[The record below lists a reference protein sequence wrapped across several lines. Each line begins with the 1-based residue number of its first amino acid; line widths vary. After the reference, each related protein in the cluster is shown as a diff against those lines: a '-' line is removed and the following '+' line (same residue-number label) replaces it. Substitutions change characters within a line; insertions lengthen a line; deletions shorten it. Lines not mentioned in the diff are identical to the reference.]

1 MTGTVLTN
9 KGLSLITKLVSA
21 QATLSFSRV
30 AVGTGHTPSGYDP
43 QNMIGLN
50 EYKMDALISSY
61 GVSPDRA
68 DVAYLVAQV
77 SSVDVPEGFAITE
90 AGVFATDPDEGE
102 ILYAYLDL
110 TEDPQYIYASTDAIS
125 KFAEITFNVIIGS
138 VDSGT
143 AIVSPGALVTKKEYD
158 AGMATKVTTAGG
170 DIADTTVSAYTAVT
184 EEYPEPAAGDT
195 IKTIMG
201 KVVKFI
207 QDAKAGFCKKADLV
221 DNCTSTATDKAPTAN
236 QVKIL
241 WDKIVDVLS
250 ALTTHKSSGDH
261 DGRYYTE
268 SEINNLLNAKLSIS
282 NIVNNLTSTA
292 TNMALSA
299 AQGKALNDKINSL
312 NGDLAVGGWTTVSGT
327 YFNVRYRKIY
337 TALYQVQISQQTK
350 IAIPNESRVKNC
362 NRGNCPEF
370 RATMDYTDDAT
381 RIRISADSDG
391 GIWVYVET
399 ASGTSLPA
407 GAWVGIDTIIAV

>member
-138 VDSGT
+138 VDSVT

-268 SEINNLLNAKLSIS
+268 AEVNNLLAAKVSKSDL
-282 NIVNNLTSTA
+282 VNNCTSTA
-292 TNMALSA
+292 TD
-299 AQGKALNDKINSL
+299 KAPTAYQVKVLRDSITQL
-312 NGDLAVGGWTTVSGT
+312 NGEIKIYHGSYIGNGSGARNVSINFYVYDGFVNWGSQIWGVGGGRGFFTVPAEANVNGT
-327 YFNVRYRKIY
+327 PYY
-337 TALYQVQISQQTK
+337 
-350 IAIPNESRVKNC
+350 
-362 NRGNCPEF
+362 
-370 RATMDYTDDAT
+370 
-381 RIRISADSDG
+381 
-391 GIWVYVET
+391 YVMFGQP
-399 ASGTSLPA
+399 S
-407 GAWVGIDTIIAV
+407 

>member
-138 VDSGT
+138 VDSVT

-184 EEYPEPAAGDT
+184 EEYPEPKAGDT
-195 IKTIMG
+195 MTTIIG

-207 QDAKAGFCKKADLV
+207 QDAKEGFCRKSELV
-221 DNCTSTATDKAPTAN
+221 DNCTSSDTDKPPTAK
-236 QVKIL
+236 QAKVL
-241 WDKIVDVLS
+241 WDKITAAVT

-268 SEINNLLNAKLSIS
+268 SEINNLLAAKVSKSDL
-282 NIVNNLTSTA
+282 VNNA
-292 TNMALSA
+292 TSA
-299 AQGKALNDKINSL
+299 ATDKAPTANQVKVLNDRINALNGEIKVRTGGYVG
-312 NGDLAVGGWTTVSGT
+312 NGTGMRTIQSDITVYDGFVNWGGAIWGIFGGNKSFSVPAEANVNGT
-327 YFNVRYRKIY
+327 QYY
-337 TALYQVQISQQTK
+337 
-350 IAIPNESRVKNC
+350 
-362 NRGNCPEF
+362 
-370 RATMDYTDDAT
+370 
-381 RIRISADSDG
+381 
-391 GIWVYVET
+391 YVLFERP
-399 ASGTSLPA
+399 S
-407 GAWVGIDTIIAV
+407 